1 MLRPVPLLLLL
12 ITFCALTTLV
22 AWAKKGDID
31 ELEGI
36 LDELDESRG
45 DRQVREQQQLDELRA
60 SEPNPCDQHVCGW
73 GKECV
78 VDKKGRPICECISKC
93 PELDDTEP
101 LDQVCASNNQT
112 FPSLCHLYRQRCVC
126 KKHSD
131 IETDC
136 DNPSN
141 SKIHLEY
148 LGQCKQ
154 LDECTTELMSQ
165 FPERMA
171 DWLFQVM
178 KELKK
183 RRELRNMEWEQLIN
197 EAEQDDE
204 KRHVYPVIWKF
215 CDLDIKPHDKHVS
228 HHELI
233 PITAPVIPMESCI
246 KPFLEQ
252 CDTNKDGAITIK
264 EWGKCLGLKEG
275 EIQERC

>member
-1 MLRPVPLLLLL
+1 MGPIPKIALLCLFAAL
-12 ITFCALTTLV
+12 IC
-22 AWAKKGDID
+22 
-31 ELEGI
+31 GI
-36 LDELDESRG
+36 AANNDELDSILE
-45 DRQVREQQQLDELRA
+45 EIDETKQPRDV
-60 SEPNPCDQHVCGW
+60 SQKRTTEPNPCDQHVCGW

-78 VDKKGRPICECISKC
+78 VDKKGRPVCECVAKC
-93 PELDDTEP
+93 PALDNDDP

-112 FPSLCHLYRQRCVC
+112 YSSLCELYRQRCVC
-126 KKHSD
+126 KKRSGY
-131 IETDC
+131 ENECT
-136 DNPSN
+136 NPSN

-148 LGQCKQ
+148 LGACKELEQ
-154 LDECTTELMSQ
+154 CTTELMAQ
-165 FPERMA
+165 FPDRMA

-183 RRELRNMEWEQLIN
+183 RRELTNMEWEELIT

-204 KRHVYPVIWKF
+204 KKHVIPVIWKF
-215 CDLDIKPHDKHVS
+215 CDLDVKPHDRHVS

-246 KPFLEQ
+246 KPFLEE
-252 CDTNKDGAITIK
+252 CDANKDGAITIH